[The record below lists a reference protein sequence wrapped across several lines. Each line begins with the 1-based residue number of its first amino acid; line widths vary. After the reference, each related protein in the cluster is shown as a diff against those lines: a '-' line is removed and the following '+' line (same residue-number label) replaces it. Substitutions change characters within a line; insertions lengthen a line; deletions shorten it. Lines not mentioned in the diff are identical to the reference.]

1 VASEQVF
8 HIVKLAGANY
18 LIYLGTR
25 RALRRRAALRQG
37 ILTNLGNPKMAVFF
51 ASVVIFSALTCAWLC
66 LYAATVSALGPVLAR
81 SRVRRT
87 VDGVAGAVLIGL
99 GVRVAT
105 EAR

>member
-1 VASEQVF
+1 MVALMLASERVF
-8 HIVKLAGANY
+8 HIVKLAGAGY
-18 LIYLGTR
+18 LIYPGAVSLHAAFSSGSPPAHAVDRTR
-25 RALRRRAALRQG
+25 RALRPRAALRQG
-37 ILTNLGNPKMAVFF
+37 ILNNLGNP
-51 ASVVIFSALTCAWLC
+51 
-66 LYAATVSALGPVLAR
+66 AR